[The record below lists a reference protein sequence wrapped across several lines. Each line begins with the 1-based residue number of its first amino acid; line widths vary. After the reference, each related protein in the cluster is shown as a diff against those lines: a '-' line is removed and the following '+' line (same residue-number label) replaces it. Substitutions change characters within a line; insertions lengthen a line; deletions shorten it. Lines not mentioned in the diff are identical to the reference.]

1 MVLYRKQTTRDLT
14 KPNSSQTPYSSTTAK
29 HIPLNFQVL
38 CLQNVRAVM
47 FPLEKIS
54 HSNTKLFVSKNVGA
68 VLQGLIKHNL
78 GFHILQGGCDV
89 LRIPNSNSKAQHG
102 FRHLERGAPCSEQ
115 AQPKFQA
122 LSPKKKRGCCST
134 GFTQAQRG
142 FSISCTGVSMFCA
155 CSSQNFQIA
164 CS

>member
-122 LSPKKKRGCCST
+122 LSPKKNVDAVQQGLLKHSV
-134 GFTQAQRG
+134 GFRYLARG
-142 FSISCTGVSMFCA
+142 FRCSAHVHRRISR
-155 CSSQNFQIA
+155 
-164 CS
+164 